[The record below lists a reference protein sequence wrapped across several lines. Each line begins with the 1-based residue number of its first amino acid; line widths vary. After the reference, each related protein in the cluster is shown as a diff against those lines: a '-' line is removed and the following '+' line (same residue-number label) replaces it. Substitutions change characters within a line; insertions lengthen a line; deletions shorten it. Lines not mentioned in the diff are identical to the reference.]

1 MTHEWTNQVSSVN
14 VPEQHPKRDR
24 PPNRGGRNWIWLLLI
39 AVVIVA
45 AWWAISAS
53 TSGKPRTANPGERTL
68 ATQNG
73 NVELVSIPQL
83 LANPAAYEGHAIVVP
98 RAVIQNENRNQL
110 VVAPAP
116 VNQNA
121 QQNQSSSSQ
130 SVVVDLP
137 TGTPSAQ
144 LQKGTQV
151 KITGTVVNAKN
162 SATNSSE
169 RNTGIRLQASA
180 VTPLAGQNNQPATP

>member
-1 MTHEWTNQVSSVN
+1 MTHEWTNQVSGVN
-14 VPEQHPKRDR
+14 VPEQHPQRDR

-68 ATQNG
+68 ATQTG

-83 LANPAAYEGHAIVVP
+83 LANPASYEGHAIIVP

-116 VNQNA
+116 VSQNA
-121 QQNQSSSSQ
+121 QAQGSSNQ

-137 TGTPSAQ
+137 AGTPSQQ

-169 RNTGIRLQASA
+169 QNTGIRLQASA
-180 VTPLAGQNNQPATP
+180 VTPLSGQNNRPVNP